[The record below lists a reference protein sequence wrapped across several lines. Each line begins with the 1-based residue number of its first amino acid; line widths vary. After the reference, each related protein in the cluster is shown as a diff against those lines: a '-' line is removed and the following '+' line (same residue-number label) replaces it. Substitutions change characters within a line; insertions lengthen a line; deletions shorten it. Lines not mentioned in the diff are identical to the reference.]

1 MLKIF
6 EQLDSFKERIAIESD
21 NKQFSYSY
29 LIEQSDLIASFFC
42 GEETEYEGVFID
54 DLKEEK
60 IGLLM
65 NPNIDYIT
73 TLWGIWKAGGV
84 AVPLSLSAKEDELKH
99 CISEC
104 EINFII
110 SSKSCDRKR
119 YLPNQDKL
127 EVINLEDLIDF
138 AKTMPEFLKGVF
150 PYIKPDRQAMILF
163 TSGTTSKPKGVVS
176 THKNIESQI
185 TTLVDAWEWR
195 KEDHIPLF
203 LPLHHIHGIINSL
216 SCPLFVG
223 AKVTMLGPFDAE
235 KVCSEVASKNFTVFT
250 AVPTIY
256 FSLIKKLE
264 NSNNKDLFE
273 GFKKMRLMMS
283 GSAALA
289 PEIHKKWKELTGQEL
304 LERYG
309 MTEVGMALSNK
320 LNGERRPGS
329 VGVSL
334 PEVQVKLEDDNGR
347 TIDCE
352 NEAGQLL
359 IKGPQVFQGYL
370 NLDDKTQES
379 FKDGWFLTGD
389 VVVLEKGYYRILGRD
404 SVDII
409 KSGGYK
415 ISALEIEDVLLRN
428 NAIKECA
435 VVGIADEKW
444 GEIVATAIVM
454 RNEPISIE
462 EVQAWCS
469 NYLSDYKIPRKARLV
484 DDLPKNSMGKV
495 KKPEI
500 KELLKNH

>member
-6 EQLDSFKERIAIESD
+6 EQLDSFKERVAIECGGRE
-21 NKQFSYSY
+21 FSYSY
-29 LIEQSDLIASFFC
+29 LNEKSDLIASSLL
-42 GEETEYEGVFID
+42 GREKDLNEER
-54 DLKEEK
+54 
-60 IGLLM
+60 IGFLM
-65 NPNIDYIT
+65 NPDIDYIC
-73 TLWGIWKAGGV
+73 TLWAIWKAGGV
-84 AVPLSLSAKEDELKH
+84 AVPLSLFAKEGELDHYVKDAE
-99 CISEC
+99 IKLIITSGDC
-104 EINFII
+104 EQQNN
-110 SSKSCDRKR
+110 
-119 YLPNQDKL
+119 LPKKKNLKIKIL
-127 EVINLEDLIDF
+127 GNLNLEERNRL
-138 AKTMPEFLKGVF
+138 PE
-150 PYIKPDRQAMILF
+150 ITSERQAMILY

-176 THKNIESQI
+176 THMNVEAQI
-185 TTLVDAWEWR
+185 TALVQAWEWT

-216 SCPLFVG
+216 SCPLYVG
-223 AKVTMLGPFDAE
+223 AKVTMLGPFE
-235 KVCSEVASKNFTVFT
+235 TKKVCTAVASSNFTVFT

-256 FSLIKKLE
+256 FSLIEQLE
-264 NSNNKDLFE
+264 NSMDLKLTQ
-273 GFKKMRLMMS
+273 GFSKMRLMMS

-289 PEIHKKWKELTGQEL
+289 PEIHKKWQQLTGQEL

-320 LNGERRPGS
+320 INGERRPGS
-329 VGVSL
+329 VGVPL

-370 NLDDKTQES
+370 NLDDKTQKS

-389 VVVLEKGYYRILGRD
+389 IVVLEKGYYRILGRD

-435 VVGIADEKW
+435 VVGIADDKW

-454 RNEPISIE
+454 KNEPISIE

-469 NYLSDYKIPRKARLV
+469 SYLSDYKVPKKISFLN
-484 DDLPKNSMGKV
+484 DLPKNSMGKIT
-495 KKPEI
+495 KPKI
-500 KELLKNH
+500 KEMLKNH